1 MRKILT
7 GGCCCGSVAYTLED
21 QFSSFYFCH
30 CEQCRKMT
38 GSAHASN
45 LFTSPENITWLHGQD
60 QLKRYDDP
68 VRSFTQ
74 VFCTACGSA
83 LPYQSKSGKSLV
95 VPAGSLNDEPSK
107 KVDARIFCSE
117 QTAWHRAGLNSPEF
131 DKFPG

>member
-68 VRSFTQ
+68 VRSFPRCF
-74 VFCTACGSA
+74 VRR
-83 LPYQSKSGKSLV
+83 V
-95 VPAGSLNDEPSK
+95 VPLCPISQKVARTSLFRP
-107 KVDARIFCSE
+107 A
-117 QTAWHRAGLNSPEF
+117 A
-131 DKFPG
+131 